1 MKEQYTEAFF
11 NKTQNTPADCK
22 ENDDTADMDTQRF
35 ETTPEDS
42 FQLYL
47 QEIKD
52 IPLLTAEEEVA
63 LAKRVAEGDVA
74 AKEAIIKANL
84 RLVVSVARKY
94 YKKSGMPIQDIVAE
108 GNIGLIR
115 AIEKFSLEKECRFST
130 YATRWIKQSIS
141 RSIADKSRMIR
152 VPVHVHELI
161 CKINS
166 CSREFLLEEGKEPTA
181 AELAAIL
188 DMEEA
193 KVLEVLNASIQP
205 ISLYTPVKKEEDSCS
220 LMDLIVD
227 RRIQDPSQT
236 TFEYQRRLIL
246 QEVMDRKLTSREMDV
261 IKKRCGMVDG
271 YAWTLKEIAEE
282 MNLTRERVRQIEE
295 NAFRK
300 LKKSKELLELYKACS

>member
-161 CKINS
+161 KLAARWAATEEAFRIMIVA
-166 CSREFLLEEGKEPTA
+166 EGKSK
-181 AELAAIL
+181 
-188 DMEEA
+188 M
-193 KVLEVLNASIQP
+193 KR
-205 ISLYTPVKKEEDSCS
+205 IS
-220 LMDLIVD
+220 IVD
-227 RRIQDPSQT
+227 DLRGFVSADIRNTNKNLDYLCYS
-236 TFEYQRRLIL
+236 
-246 QEVMDRKLTSREMDV
+246 
-261 IKKRCGMVDG
+261 
-271 YAWTLKEIAEE
+271 KEIGE
-282 MNLTRERVRQIEE
+282 
-295 NAFRK
+295 
-300 LKKSKELLELYKACS
+300 